1 MEANGLVSANQK
13 TELCI
18 WKFYISFSL
27 GFFPC
32 RPNLPIDISFSFW
45 AGRVLQ
51 YTFKIKG
58 KFVLIYEREAFSG
71 LVTDKGSSFLGLFLK
86 GMR

>member
-1 MEANGLVSANQK
+1 MALCQQSKRQNYVFENFTFHSVLASFLVDLIYQLTSV
-13 TELCI
+13 
-18 WKFYISFSL
+18 
-27 GFFPC
+27 
-32 RPNLPIDISFSFW
+32 FSFW

-51 YTFKIKG
+51 YTIKIKG

-86 GMR
+86 GMP